1 MSKGRKVTQ
10 TEINK
15 RLKQVTMEAE
25 FRFKCLE
32 LASSFS
38 KKIEDL
44 LENATSI
51 YNYSFHINPEMQ
63 KEVSDE
69 VDSK

>member
-1 MSKGRKVTQ
+1 MSNKMTQ

-38 KKIEDL
+38 KDIKSL
-44 LENATSI
+44 TKNATSI
-51 YNYSFHINPEMQ
+51 YNYAFHINE
-63 KEVSDE
+63 EVIKNAKKNEDKS
-69 VDSK
+69 